1 MEQRVLGGRYLLK
14 DKVGTGGMATV
25 YRAQDQVLNR
35 TVAVKIML
43 PQYAGDATFA
53 ARFKQ
58 EAQAAAGLSSPY
70 IVGVYDWGK
79 DGDTYYIVMEYLRG
93 TDLKSGIK
101 SHGALDPKKVAQIG
115 SQISSALSVAHK
127 HEIIHRDIKPQNI
140 MVLPDGNIKVMDF
153 GIARAKN
160 SHLTQDNNVLGTA
173 HYVSPEQTRGQD
185 LGPTSDIYSL
195 GVVMYEC
202 ATGRVPFDGDDAISV
217 ALKQVNELPVPPSQ
231 INSGVDA
238 DLERIILKCMEK
250 DPANRFQTADELR
263 QVLNS
268 YLSGHTVNISEP
280 TRIIGAPGEL
290 GATKTR
296 ELSDQTRAMVRP
308 VSGVS
313 GQNTARSSVS
323 GSTGSYEVEKPKSN
337 KNKIIAAVVAAV
349 AVIGIVVAILLSNI
363 DYRSLVN
370 VWPVHV
376 ALTWGLVLPTL
387 VIRNVTLG
395 PLTIGYN
402 AGDTDNYSWYK
413 LGGFTFQP
421 TELAKISFILTF
433 AMHLNNVR
441 SRLNEPKELVK
452 LLLHLFVPIG
462 IIHIQGDDG
471 TAIIYGI
478 IGCCMLFAA
487 GLSWKYI
494 IGAFAALAAAAAV
507 VFAFFSD
514 KIGKGYQWY
523 RILAVID
530 PNNETGWA
538 PSETIWKNIVYQQQR
553 GEIAIGS
560 GGIFGNGF
568 FGGRYYSV
576 PNAHNDFIFS
586 WIGNAAGFVG
596 CCVVL
601 GVLLAIII
609 KTFATGACSEDMLG
623 SFICAGIGGAFMAQI
638 FVNVGMNLR
647 LLPVIGVTLPFYS
660 AGGSSVLML
669 YICVGLVLSVY
680 MHNTKKLF
688 G

>member
-1 MEQRVLGGRYLLK
+1 MGGAVYLYYIMEQYTPSLALRTSEADLSGRSNERKRCFRLENIRRYFKRTDKTYLLLCIFSS
-14 DKVGTGGMATV
+14 VMAVT
-25 YRAQDQVLNR
+25 A
-35 TVAVKIML
+35 
-43 PQYAGDATFA
+43 
-53 ARFKQ
+53 
-58 EAQAAAGLSSPY
+58 LSSWAAKQGNGFAVDE
-70 IVGVYDWGK
+70 ITGQITGL
-79 DGDTYYIVMEYLRG
+79 GDYR
-93 TDLKSGIK
+93 
-101 SHGALDPKKVAQIG
+101 
-115 SQISSALSVAHK
+115 
-127 HEIIHRDIKPQNI
+127 R
-140 MVLPDGNIKVMDF
+140 
-153 GIARAKN
+153 
-160 SHLTQDNNVLGTA
+160 
-173 HYVSPEQTRGQD
+173 
-185 LGPTSDIYSL
+185 
-195 GVVMYEC
+195 
-202 ATGRVPFDGDDAISV
+202 
-217 ALKQVNELPVPPSQ
+217 
-231 INSGVDA
+231 
-238 DLERIILKCMEK
+238 
-250 DPANRFQTADELR
+250 
-263 QVLNS
+263 
-268 YLSGHTVNISEP
+268 
-280 TRIIGAPGEL
+280 
-290 GATKTR
+290 
-296 ELSDQTRAMVRP
+296 
-308 VSGVS
+308 
-313 GQNTARSSVS
+313 
-323 GSTGSYEVEKPKSN
+323 
-337 KNKIIAAVVAAV
+337 AAVQAGAALIGLV
-349 AVIGIVVAILLSNI
+349 IAVLLSNI
-363 DYRSLVN
+363 DYRSLVK

-376 ALTWGLVLPTL
+376 ALTWGMVLPTL
-387 VIRNVTLG
+387 VLRNVSIG

-441 SRLNEPKELVK
+441 SRLNEPKELGK

-494 IGAFAALAAAAAV
+494 IGAFAALAAAAAAA
-507 VFAFFSD
+507 FAFFSD

-538 PSETIWKNIVYQQQR
+538 PSETVWKNIIYQQQR

-568 FGGRYYSV
+568 FDGRYYSV